1 MPRRFKQLPLFP
13 LPPPISV
20 VVVSTAD
27 LDLTTAAGA
36 EALVQC
42 MLAVPLTRS
51 ILLDFLVGY
60 RRGQTLPDA
69 QLEFYRLQILLNSRY
84 HDRRFNFLG
93 DSLTA

>member
-1 MPRRFKQLPLFP
+1 M
-13 LPPPISV
+13 

-69 QLEFYRLQILLNSRY
+69 QLEFYRLRTRLNSRY

-93 DSLTA
+93 DSLIAKLGTRVHPH